1 LKLFSVLNSQPSG
14 FCFQAFPEAMSA
26 AECRANNPAKL
37 FIILEATQLA
47 VVAPV
52 HQGAVAKFSEHSI

>member
-1 LKLFSVLNSQPSG
+1 MVNSQPSG
-14 FCFQAFPEAMSA
+14 FCFQAFPEAMPA

-37 FIILEATQLA
+37 FIILEAAQLA

-52 HQGAVAKFSEHSI
+52 YQGALAKLSVYNIKVL